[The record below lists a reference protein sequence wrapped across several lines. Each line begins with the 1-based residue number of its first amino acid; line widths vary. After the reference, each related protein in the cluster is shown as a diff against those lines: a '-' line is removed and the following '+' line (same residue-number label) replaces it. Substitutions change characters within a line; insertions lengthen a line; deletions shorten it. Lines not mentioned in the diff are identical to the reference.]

1 MSKIGKDEILD
12 KCINGIKKS
21 FKEYLKW
28 SDDEWL
34 WNAPEYLITVN
45 IAKELSAIEGA
56 KFITLEDNIKKTLKT
71 ANAKIKGKLSK
82 NIRPDGRSDIV
93 LWWGKGTPR
102 GIIEV
107 KNAIYRKDNLEDD
120 LNRIYGLLK
129 KSSDIEFGITTFY
142 IDRNYKNG
150 NATKTLETRINNE
163 FIEKIKI
170 EVLSQNF
177 KYKPRYKKIL
187 SDENNSAFAV
197 ALMIY
202 K

>member
-150 NATKTLETRINNE
+150 NATKTLERRINNE

-170 EVLSQNF
+170 EVLSHNF
-177 KYKPRYKKIL
+177 KYKPLCKEIL